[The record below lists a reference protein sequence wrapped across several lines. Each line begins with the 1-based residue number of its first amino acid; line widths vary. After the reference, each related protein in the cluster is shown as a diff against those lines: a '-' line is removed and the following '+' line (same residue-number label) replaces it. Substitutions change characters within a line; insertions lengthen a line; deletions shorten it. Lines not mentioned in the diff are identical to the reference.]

1 MFFKS
6 IVLKAS
12 LVTSLIASLTTPP
25 AFSAGRN
32 LCDDLVESGKSSD
45 EQIKKCQA
53 KFGISEHHLEREQK
67 KKWQTDAEEA
77 STAAETKKKENV
89 EFKKFTSTEL
99 EEAGFG
105 KPFYAIRVDYSNQYK
120 PKEKR
125 ITKGDALCKY
135 LGYEKA
141 IKSIVSSEIHPDSA
155 NKNGLVLDT
164 NFLGMISKTPELYT
178 DKDLKF
184 TVRKYQ
190 EITCAKIKVKDE
202 STSDLLKEIAEDL
215 VVLNVELNTPKK
227 DSTSRVDDGPRK
239 PAGEGKTPHG
249 YKKPDWATQEA
260 KSVPK

>member
-1 MFFKS
+1 MFYKS
-6 IVLKAS
+6 TVLTAS
-12 LVTSLIASLTTPP
+12 LVAFLATSP
-25 AFSAGRN
+25 AFSAARN

-53 KFGISEHHLEREQK
+53 KFGISDQHLEREQK
-67 KKWQTDAEEA
+67 KKWQTDTKEA
-77 STAAETKKKENV
+77 SAADEIKRKANV
-89 EFKKFTSTEL
+89 EFKKFTTSEL

-105 KPFYAIRVDYSNQYK
+105 KPFYAIRVDYKNQYK

-141 IKSIVSSEIHPDSA
+141 IKSIVSAEILPDNA

-164 NFLGMISKTPELYT
+164 NFLGIISQTPELYT

-184 TVRKYQ
+184 TVRKYI
-190 EITCAKIKVKDE
+190 EITCAKVKVRDE
-202 STSDLLKEIAEDL
+202 STPDLLKEVAEDL

-227 DSTSRVDDGPRK
+227 DTTSGIDDGPRK

-249 YKKPDWATQEA
+249 YKKPDWATQE
-260 KSVPK
+260 PKTQVK